1 MKTKVLPINNFD
13 AIRAAVNYLSSGE
26 LVALPTETVYGLAA
40 DATNLSAIRK
50 IYEVKSR
57 PLNHPLIVHLADIDQ
72 LPIWTKNIPD
82 DAYRLASL
90 FWPGPLTMLLEKQN
104 SVFDELT
111 ASSPFVCVRIPKNQT
126 TLEVIRKLGTAIV
139 APSANKFGFVSPT
152 SAEHVKQDLLNK
164 IPLVLDGGSCNVGI
178 ESTIIDFTK
187 KSPRILRPGGLLI
200 SEIEKALNRKVLLDS
215 NSKNKVSGALK
226 NHYQPNAHVFL
237 MTPKQLDN
245 LRTAN
250 IEKTSAFFL
259 LKTRKN
265 ISKNIFILPRNSL
278 EYGSMLYSL
287 LRSVDAAGYKKI
299 IIETPPSKKDWLAV
313 RDRITK
319 AEYKNL

>member
-200 SEIEKALNRKVLLDS
+200 SEIEKALNKKVLLDS
-215 NSKNKVSGALK
+215 NSKNKVSGTLK

-245 LRTAN
+245 LCTAN
-250 IEKTSAFFL
+250 IDKTSAFFL

-265 ISKNIFILPRNSL
+265 IPKNIFLLPRNSL

-299 IIETPPSKKDWLAV
+299 IIETPPSKKDWLAI